1 MNEQS
6 IDPVAP
12 EKAGNRPQRQ
22 RYRPTALQRF
32 LVLLAVAV
40 GVVLGA
46 VGWAAA
52 TETLPHRSPA
62 PARHHPKPIT
72 QVGPTGKDRG
82 LDPGAPDGGMPCSTA
97 AMPCTAR

>member
-12 EKAGNRPQRQ
+12 EKVGNRPQRQ

-52 TETLPHRSPA
+52 TENSPT
-62 PARHHPKPIT
+62 PQPSARTSPPEADHP
-72 QVGPTGKDRG
+72 GW
-82 LDPGAPDGGMPCSTA
+82 AYW
-97 AMPCTAR
+97 